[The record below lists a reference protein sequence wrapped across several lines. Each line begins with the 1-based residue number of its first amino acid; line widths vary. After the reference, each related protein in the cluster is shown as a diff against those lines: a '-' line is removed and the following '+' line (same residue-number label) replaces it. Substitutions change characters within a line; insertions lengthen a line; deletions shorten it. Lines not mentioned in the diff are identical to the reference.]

1 MLGDP
6 LVFHDVSLR
15 HATRARLVFNG
26 YYQGY
31 DVDGIRLGTGRL
43 RYALNAHAAHERA
56 FTAGEAAMLDEPGQ
70 TGGYNHAIDVPLS
83 ELVDGDNSV
92 RFGTLHISSGYPNA
106 VTNLDLLL
114 DTDPEFIFDDGFE

>member
-1 MLGDP
+1 MSDP
-6 LVFHDVSLR
+6 LVFAGVSLR

-43 RYALNAHAAHERA
+43 RYQLNDHPVHERA
-56 FTAGEAAMLDEPGQ
+56 FTPGEVAMLDEPGQ
-70 TGGYNHAIDVPLS
+70 TGGYNHSIDVPVS
-83 ELVDGDNSV
+83 ELADGDNMV
-92 RFGTLHISSGYPNA
+92 RFSTLNISSGYPNA

-114 DTDPEFIFDDGFE
+114 DTDPRFIFDDGFD